1 MTYRVRVSV
10 QQLKR
15 MLRDEEP
22 HTTLD
27 ILVSRDLVQHMAER
41 LDMCM
46 DEQGLDL
53 GNLLRLVLAEPEGD
67 QVVHS
72 LVL

>member
-46 DEQGLDL
+46 DLQGLDL
-53 GNLLRLVLAEPEGD
+53 GNLLRLVLAEPEDD